1 MIVLSPQSAP
11 PCTLR
16 SFMHYTIEFRPS
28 ALRDMNRLSPDVS
41 RRIEQKIQ
49 LLSNDMAGDVKRL
62 VNYTPGYRL
71 RVGDWRVLFRPEGS
85 RLVIHRIVHRSG
97 AYE

>member
-1 MIVLSPQSAP
+1 M
-11 PCTLR
+11 R
-16 SFMHYTIEFRPS
+16 YTIEFRPR
-28 ALRDMNRLSPDVS
+28 ALRDIKGLSPDVA

-49 LLSNDMAGDVKRL
+49 LLSQNMQGDVKRL

-71 RVGDWRVLFRPEGS
+71 RVGDWRVLFQPGGS
-85 RLVIHRIVHRSG
+85 RITVHRIVHRSE

>member
-1 MIVLSPQSAP
+1 MRYA
-11 PCTLR
+11 
-16 SFMHYTIEFRPS
+16 IEFRPK
-28 ALRDMNRLSPDVS
+28 ALRDLKSLSPAIS

-62 VNYTPGYRL
+62 VNFTPGYRL
-71 RVGDWRVLFRPEGS
+71 RVGDWRVLFQPEGS
-85 RLVIHRIVHRSG
+85 RLVVHRIVHRSE